1 MFCQLLNDKRNIC
14 AYSSRSLFKKRTKL
28 LSQNSVKGR
37 KYPTRKKVH
46 SKSRKIVKRKNNY
59 SFSSSI
65 FPSFIIFTGLI
76 SLSLTIFFLIRQL
89 QPVIRNERLK
99 FLCTYQLGD
108 KKSLSYK
115 ESKLELEK
123 LVGESDRYCKNFLI
137 PKEKTKKG
145 FRLFPIMRNIL
156 FRSI

>member
-1 MFCQLLNDKRNIC
+1 MLKKTKRTTRNI
-14 AYSSRSLFKKRTKL
+14 
-28 LSQNSVKGR
+28 VKGR
-37 KYPTRKKVH
+37 KTPKRNKIPT
-46 SKSRKIVKRKNNY
+46 KSRNVLKRKNNY
-59 SFSSSI
+59 SFPSSI
-65 FPSFIIFTGLI
+65 FSSYIIFAGFI

-108 KKSLSYK
+108 KKSQSYK

-123 LVGESDRYCKNFLI
+123 LVGDSDKYCKNFLL

-145 FRLFPIMRNIL
+145 FKLFPFMRNIL
-156 FRSI
+156 FRFI

>member
-1 MFCQLLNDKRNIC
+1 MFDHLLNDKRNIW
-14 AYSSRSLFKKRTKL
+14 AYYLRSLFKKRTKRI
-28 LSQNSVKGR
+28 SQNSVKGR
-37 KYPTRKKVH
+37 KNTTRKKVH

-65 FPSFIIFTGLI
+65 FSSFIIFTGFI
-76 SLSLTIFFLIRQL
+76 SLSLTIFFLARQL

-99 FLCTYQLGD
+99 FLCTYQLGE
-108 KKSLSYK
+108 KNSQNYK

-123 LVGESDRYCKNFLI
+123 LIGDSDKYCKNFLL
-137 PKEKTKKG
+137 PKEKKG

-156 FRSI
+156 FRFI

>member
-1 MFCQLLNDKRNIC
+1 
-14 AYSSRSLFKKRTKL
+14 LFKKRTKGI
-28 LSQNSVKGR
+28 SRNSIKGG
-37 KYPTRKKVH
+37 KNPTRKKVH
-46 SKSRKIVKRKNNY
+46 SKSRKIIKRENNY

-65 FPSFIIFTGLI
+65 FSSLIIFTGFI

-108 KKSLSYK
+108 KKSQSYK
-115 ESKLELEK
+115 KSKLELEK
-123 LVGESDRYCKNFLI
+123 LVGDSYKYCKNFLL

-145 FRLFPIMRNIL
+145 FKLFPSMRNIL
-156 FRSI
+156 FRFI

>member
-1 MFCQLLNDKRNIC
+1 VLRQ
-14 AYSSRSLFKKRTKL
+14 KKSNK
-28 LSQNSVKGR
+28 
-37 KYPTRKKVH
+37 KKVH
-46 SKSRKIVKRKNNY
+46 YKSRKIIKRKNNY

-65 FPSFIIFTGLI
+65 FSSFIIFAGFI
-76 SLSLTIFFLIRQL
+76 SLSLTIFFLIKQF

-108 KKSLSYK
+108 KKSQSYK

-123 LVGESDRYCKNFLI
+123 LVGDSKKYCKNFLL

-145 FRLFPIMRNIL
+145 LRIFPIMRNVL
-156 FRSI
+156 FRFI